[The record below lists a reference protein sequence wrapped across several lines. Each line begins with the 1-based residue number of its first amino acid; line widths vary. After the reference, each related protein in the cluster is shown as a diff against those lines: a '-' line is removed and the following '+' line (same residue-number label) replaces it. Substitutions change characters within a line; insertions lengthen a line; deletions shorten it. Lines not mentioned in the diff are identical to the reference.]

1 MTTRHITSQAFVNR
15 QLALFREN
23 LDPISGRYFDSLIRQ
38 TPTPRKKT
46 GPSER
51 RVRLQSVRDRMAV
64 DLKRSRYGS
73 MTARNF
79 ALIIE
84 RKINDYKTRFDPAL
98 PMPADEEKAFLH
110 FVCQH
115 FGGKWSAKSISN
127 LLAQK
132 VSQSFD
138 TP

>member
-1 MTTRHITSQAFVNR
+1 MAHPYITGSEFVDR

-23 LDPISGRYFDSLIRQ
+23 LDPVSGRYLDSLMR
-38 TPTPRKKT
+38 PREAPRKRP

-51 RVRLQSVRDRMAV
+51 RARNKKIRDRMAV
-64 DLKRSRYGS
+64 DLKRSRYAS

-132 VSQSFD
+132 VSQSSD

>member
-1 MTTRHITSQAFVNR
+1 
-15 QLALFREN
+15 
-23 LDPISGRYFDSLIRQ
+23 
-38 TPTPRKKT
+38 
-46 GPSER
+46 
-51 RVRLQSVRDRMAV
+51 MAV
-64 DLKRSRYGS
+64 DLKRSRYAS

-132 VSQSFD
+132 VSQSSD

>member
-1 MTTRHITSQAFVNR
+1 MTTRHTSNAFVDR
-15 QLALFREN
+15 QLALFRGC
-23 LDPISGRYFDSLIRQ
+23 LDPISGCYFDSLMRR
-38 TPTPRKKT
+38 TLAPRKKS

-51 RVRLQSVRDRMAV
+51 RARHRSVRDRMAV

-79 ALIIE
+79 ALIFE

>member
-1 MTTRHITSQAFVNR
+1 MAHPHITGSEFVDR
-15 QLALFREN
+15 QIALFREN
-23 LDPISGRYFDSLIRQ
+23 LDPDSRCYLDSLLRQ
-38 TPTPRKKT
+38 REAPRKKP

-51 RVRLQSVRDRMAV
+51 RVRHQSVRDRMAV

-84 RKINDYKTRFDPAL
+84 RKISKYKLTFDPSL
-98 PMPADEEKAFLH
+98 PMPAEEESAFLH

-115 FGGKWSAKSISN
+115 FGGKWSAKSIAN

-132 VSQSFD
+132 VSQSLG